1 MYNGSI
7 VNTSDAHV
15 TETKTMVTDES
26 VTTEPLH
33 TIIAASTTDKIT
45 KTTKKVSVKSTK
57 VKKATKKKNSKK
69 VYLKFK
75 KVSSAQKYKIQISVN
90 KKFKKKIINKKV
102 NSKKISKKLNG
113 KVNSKTT
120 YSKKIISKIANSKN
134 SKTIKFVLKDNKLKN
149 WKKLYVRI

>member
-1 MYNGSI
+1 MWFLLYNGSI

-45 KTTKKVSVKSTK
+45 KTTKKESVKTTK
-57 VKKATKKKNSKK
+57 VKKATKKKNAKK

-75 KVSSAQKYKIQISVN
+75 
-90 KKFKKKIINKKV
+90 
-102 NSKKISKKLNG
+102 
-113 KVNSKTT
+113 
-120 YSKKIISKIANSKN
+120 
-134 SKTIKFVLKDNKLKN
+134 
-149 WKKLYVRI
+149 